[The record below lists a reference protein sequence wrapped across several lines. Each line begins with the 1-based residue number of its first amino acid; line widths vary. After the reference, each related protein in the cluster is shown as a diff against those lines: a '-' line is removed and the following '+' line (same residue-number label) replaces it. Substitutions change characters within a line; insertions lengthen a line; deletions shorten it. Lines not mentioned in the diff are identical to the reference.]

1 MARCGNA
8 RARDRRHRRVPSPD
22 HRNASLWHLPSGV
35 RQRTPDARGRRCEV
49 SRSCPSQSPAHY
61 LERRQSAWSLYDWR
75 LIRCTHRSRV
85 CCRRR
90 QRGAFRRAPV
100 SSPDQYTRCN
110 SKSKVSDRARS
121 PARARTCYRRSSE
134 NPTAFASLRNAVSLL
149 HDKASSSA
157 GLGRYGVSFATRSAC
172 APLHEEHQSRR
183 VARVQVTYC
192 AMPPPNDQF
201 SFATSTR
208 LITTSSARTFNCA
221 CMSSTMRL

>member
-1 MARCGNA
+1 MRSKSFMS
-8 RARDRRHRRVPSPD
+8 VPITAYCLKGANP
-22 HRNASLWHLPSGV
+22 HGVCATGGHSLHTSI
-35 RQRTPDARGRRCEV
+35 T
-49 SRSCPSQSPAHY
+49 
-61 LERRQSAWSLYDWR
+61 
-75 LIRCTHRSRV
+75 V

-100 SSPDQYTRCN
+100 SSPGQYTRCN

>member
-49 SRSCPSQSPAHY
+49 SRSCPSQSPPYYLKDANPHGVCATGGSFVAHIDHGYAVGVANEAHFVARQFRY
-61 LERRQSAWSLYDWR
+61 L
-75 LIRCTHRSRV
+75 
-85 CCRRR
+85 
-90 QRGAFRRAPV
+90 G
-100 SSPDQYTRCN
+100 QYTRCN
-110 SKSKVSDRARS
+110 SKLKAPDCARS
-121 PARARTCYRRSSE
+121 PARARTALPQEAPVAPRG
-134 NPTAFASLRNAVSLL
+134 
-149 HDKASSSA
+149 A
-157 GLGRYGVSFATRSAC
+157 G
-172 APLHEEHQSRR
+172 
-183 VARVQVTYC
+183 QVTYC